1 MEPLIIRDRRYRL
14 QTQLQALDAESQQ
27 SEARALEE
35 EIEELQRICPHEH
48 REDSTEEG
56 IWRCRDCD
64 LSGQLEG
71 VAAAQ
76 EADADGGEE
85 AQQS

>member
-1 MEPLIIRDRRYRL
+1 MEPLIIRDRRYRF
-14 QTQLQALDAESQQ
+14 QKQLGALDAESQQ
-27 SEARALEE
+27 AEIQALEA
-35 EIEELQRICPHEH
+35 EIEELQRICTHEH
-48 REDSTEEG
+48 REDSAEQG

-76 EADADGGEE
+76 EAGAGGEAE
-85 AQQS
+85 GAES